1 MSVGAIHTEIERKF
15 LVRSEDFR
23 SAVTE
28 SHRIA
33 QGYIAHD
40 GGNTVRIRIRDDRGI
55 LTIKGPF
62 QGLGRPE
69 WETEVSLQDARSLMQ
84 LARTGRIEKIRH
96 IVPASRSSQSCQ
108 PEQSSH
114 SEQPS
119 HSGQSSHSGE
129 PCHSEQPCHS
139 GLVPE
144 SNRFWEIDEFL
155 GDNEGLI
162 LAEIELGSEDEAFER
177 PDWLGE
183 EVTFD
188 KRYYNSF
195 LSKYP
200 FKTW

>member
-119 HSGQSSHSGE
+119 HSG
-129 PCHSEQPCHS
+129 
-139 GLVPE
+139 LVPE

>member
-84 LARTGRIEKIRH
+84 LAHTGRIEKIRH
-96 IVPASRSSQSCQ
+96 IVPVSRPGQ
-108 PEQSSH
+108 PC
-114 SEQPS
+114 
-119 HSGQSSHSGE
+119 HSGE
-129 PCHSEQPCHS
+129 PCHS